1 MMNPFEALE
10 YVQDIY
16 KTYVFTFQKFK
27 NPTIQNWV
35 HDKIGEG
42 TLLWKEP
49 FIQLN
54 RRFEKGDTL
63 QELISADLINTGVL
77 KVFTKKAGDRN
88 AEPISPY
95 KHQSDAIR
103 SILADNANTI
113 VTTGTS
119 SGKSFTFYIPIVS
132 ECLKMRDAGLS
143 GIKAVIVYPMNAL
156 ANSQYEDMANRLQNS
171 GLRIALYSGDTKNS
185 PDEARATFL
194 DITGRKEPWDSEVLS
209 RQEIQSNPPDILL
222 TNYVMLEL
230 LLTRFEDRTLLPPE
244 HRERLKFL
252 VLDEV
257 HTYSGK
263 KGADVACLIRR
274 LKQHTGTIG
283 SLRCI
288 GTSATVQ
295 SAEGEDARELIARFA
310 NDLFGE
316 TFTKQHIIGETYVPI
331 KEISPDTL
339 PSNIQVTDKM
349 LKDFDGSVEKAA
361 VLVSALI
368 GRPLPPAE
376 TTPEGL
382 GILLGNQATTYF
394 IEKQLSEDTKT
405 KKELAEVYQKQY
417 RPTSDLRSC
426 IREIEAAIL
435 SGSVATINVLGVQ
448 QPRFVPKLH
457 TFFSQGRTITSCLT
471 DGGPHLNDRGEI
483 TCPEC
488 AKNQKKVY
496 TFPFLFCRACGQEY
510 YSVSISE
517 DGTVMPRDIDTVDTE
532 GQNVY
537 LYPGIHNEA
546 EVNFPDEWVTEKGV
560 LKTKV
565 ADLEPKIVTYCP
577 DCNKVDSNC
586 SCKGKIRVSSIP
598 SPFQFCPSCGV
609 HYDKRPREFN
619 KLFAFGTVG
628 RSTGTDIIV
637 SGTLTKLPAGEKKI
651 IAFSDNRQDT
661 ALQAAHMNNLQKRIH
676 FRRGVYRALFEGNY
690 VEGQTGL
697 DISDLGLK
705 VFKINE
711 KYDVMPEYSREKG
724 RFRKSTAADD
734 HYIRYLHYSMLSDL
748 SAATRRNQQNLE
760 DVGLLKITYN
770 GMDKLAS
777 ANDIW
782 SSVPAMNALSEK
794 VRLDYLIGFLDIFR
808 KQLAIHD
815 ESLINQMNFKFEH
828 IDKLNENS
836 LFDINPYGGKP
847 IGYSDEAN
855 NTRREARVLRLTSGK
870 SRLVHWTKRALGID
884 LEESK
889 KVVKEI
895 VRILSSE
902 DAGYLVEHH
911 IKNVGKIYMVP
922 SKDTIIIQALKNT
935 KQKVCPKCGNV
946 FHFNELNIC
955 TGSSCGQ
962 LREDDFSKNYF
973 RKVYT
978 QNFNES
984 AKIEAAE
991 HSGQIDGIT
1000 RKKIEADFRSPNSSL
1015 NALICTPTME
1025 LGIDIGDLS
1034 AIYMRNVPP
1043 SPSHYAQR
1051 AGRAGRK
1058 NQPSLISTFCGV
1070 GTMRGPHDQYFYRYP
1085 EKIIS
1090 GKISP
1095 PRFLLDNRHLIISH
1109 INSLVLETIQTR
1121 LPIRPSEILN
1131 IDVTGFPFFEDL
1143 KEEFEDKIEQSRINI
1158 ITAVRDAFKSEIST
1172 FEWFDDEFI
1181 GKEIDN
1187 FMQKLDKAFDY
1198 WRKEYGNLFHE
1209 VEEINYKAQRTSPT
1223 KELQDRRKAIEAKL
1237 ENMRSGEKEFYTYR
1251 YLGTQGFLPNY
1262 GFPSSSTVLSFY
1274 TSDDEIQRDKVLAIS
1289 EFAPGNSIYFKNNR
1303 YLVYFA
1309 RPRTE
1314 KQRPIREKLIVC
1326 SECETALMGELA
1338 NQASACPR
1346 CGNSFVGLH
1355 PNPNAMQM
1363 PDMLATLQHRITS
1376 DEEERMR
1383 LGYVVTTHYEMGDK
1397 IHKFS
1402 AISKDGVTFEIEY
1415 EHNGK
1420 IITINKGT
1428 RKSQRDGQ
1436 ESGFTLCS
1444 ACNKWLF
1451 GEDKIN
1457 DHINEESSRHC
1468 PKNATEEDIIK
1479 NIILYT
1485 DGTHDVA
1492 TLNIPLPADID
1503 QSLGED
1509 FYVTLKESILQGI
1522 QVTLNV
1528 DENEIDGMI
1537 IPNPAKENEF
1547 SIILYETAEGGIGAI
1562 QALTNQNRFNEI
1574 IKRTLELLHDLD
1586 PDKDGCDRACYE
1598 CLLNFYNQIEHEKID
1613 RHLVIPFLRKLT
1625 NISIQP
1631 MSFSQ
1636 SGKTLDELLNK
1647 CQSNFERNVLFEIQ
1661 KRNINLPDEAQ
1672 KIISDKDIPIASAD
1686 FFYKPDIVVFVD
1698 GSPHEKDY
1706 VQKADEEKR
1715 RKLKALGYRVIS
1727 IKKIDDV
1734 EGLREIT

>member
-1 MMNPFEALE
+1 MNPFEALG

-35 HDKIGEG
+35 HDRIGEG

-63 QELISADLINTGVL
+63 QELISAGLLHPEVL

-88 AEPISPY
+88 AEPVSPY

-103 SILADNANTI
+103 SVLENNANTV

-132 ECLKMRDAGLS
+132 ECLKMKDAGLS
-143 GIKAVIVYPMNAL
+143 GIKAIIVYPMNAL

-171 GLRIALYSGDTKNS
+171 GLRIALYSGDTKKS
-185 PDEARATFL
+185 PDEARASFL
-194 DITGRKEPWDSEVLS
+194 ETTGRKEPWDCEVLS

-310 NDLFGE
+310 GDLFGE
-316 TFTKQHIIGETYVPI
+316 SFTKEHIIGETYVPI
-331 KEISPDTL
+331 KEVSPATL
-339 PSNIQVTDKM
+339 PPNILVTEKM

-368 GRPLPPAE
+368 GRPLTNAE
-376 TTPEGL
+376 TTPEGF

-405 KKELAEVYQKQY
+405 KKELAEIYQKKY

-435 SGSVATINVLGVQ
+435 SGSVATINVLEIQ

-496 TFPFLFCRACGQEY
+496 TFPFLFCRACGQEF

-546 EVNFPDEWVTEKGV
+546 EVHFPEEWVTEKGV

-676 FRRGVYRALFEGNY
+676 FRRGVYRALLEGNY
-690 VEGQTGL
+690 VEGQAGL
-697 DISDLGLK
+697 DISDIGLK

-711 KYDVMPEYSREKG
+711 IYDVMPEYSREKG

-760 DVGLLKITYN
+760 DVGLLKVTYN

-782 SSVPAMNALSEK
+782 SRVPAMNALSEK

-808 KQLAIHD
+808 KQLAIYD
-815 ESLINQMNFKFEH
+815 ESLINQINFKFEH

-870 SRLVHWTKRALGID
+870 SRLVHWTKRALEID

-922 SKDTIIIQALKNT
+922 SKDTIIIQALNNT

-1131 IDVTGFPFFEDL
+1131 IDIAGFPFFEDL
-1143 KEEFEDKIEQSRINI
+1143 KEEFEDKIELSRTNI
-1158 ITAVRDAFKSEIST
+1158 ITAVQDAFKCEIST

-1198 WRKEYGNLFHE
+1198 WRREYGNLFRE

-1262 GFPSSSTVLSFY
+1262 GFPSSSAVLSFY

-1314 KQRPIREKLIVC
+1314 KQRPIREKLMVC
-1326 SECETALMGELA
+1326 SECKTALLSERA

-1383 LGYVVTTHYEMGDK
+1383 LGYVVTTHYEMGDRIRK
-1397 IHKFS
+1397 YS
-1402 AISKDGVTFEIEY
+1402 ASSKEGVTFEIEY

-1428 RKSQRDGQ
+1428 RKSQRDSQ

-1451 GEDKIN
+1451 GEDKIK

-1479 NIILYT
+1479 NIVLYT
-1485 DGTHDVA
+1485 DGSHDVA
-1492 TLNIPLPADID
+1492 TLNIPLPVDID
-1503 QSLGED
+1503 KNLGED

-1537 IPNPAKENEF
+1537 IPNPAKEHEF

-1574 IKRTLELLHDLD
+1574 VKRTLELLHDLE

-1613 RHLVIPFLRKLT
+1613 RHLVIPFLKKLT
-1625 NISIQP
+1625 NTSIQAL
-1631 MSFSQ
+1631 SVSQ

-1647 CQSNFERNVLFEIQ
+1647 CQSNFERNVFFEIQ

-1706 VQKADEEKR
+1706 VQKADDEKR

-1727 IKKIDDV
+1727 IKNIDDI
-1734 EGLREIT
+1734 EALKEIV

>member
-1 MMNPFEALE
+1 MNPFEALK

-35 HDKIGEG
+35 HDRIGEG

-63 QELISADLINTGVL
+63 QELITMGLLHPGVL

-88 AEPISPY
+88 AEPVSPY

-103 SILADNANTI
+103 SILADGANTV

-119 SGKSFTFYIPIVS
+119 SGKSFTFYMPIVS
-132 ECLKMRDAGLS
+132 ECLKMKDAGLV

-185 PDEARATFL
+185 PDEAKSTFFET
-194 DITGRKEPWDSEVLS
+194 TGRKEPWDSEVLS

-230 LLTRFEDRTLLPPE
+230 LLTRFEDRTLFPPE
-244 HRERLKFL
+244 HKGRLKNI

-283 SLRCI
+283 YLRCI

-295 SAEGEDARELIARFA
+295 SAEGEDARELIAGFA
-310 NDLFGE
+310 KDLFGE
-316 TFTKQHIIGETYVPI
+316 PFTKEHIIGETYVPLN
-331 KEISPDTL
+331 EVSSDTL
-339 PSNIQVTDKM
+339 PPNIMITDKM
-349 LKDFDGSVEKAA
+349 RKDFDGSIDKAA

-368 GRPLPPAE
+368 GRSLTQAE
-376 TTPEGL
+376 TTSEGL
-382 GILLGNQATTYF
+382 GILLGNQATCHF
-394 IEKQLSEDTKT
+394 IEKALSDDTKT
-405 KKELAEVYQKQY
+405 TKDIAEVYQKQY

-426 IREIEAAIL
+426 IKEIEAAIL
-435 SGSVATINVLGVQ
+435 AGTIATIDILGVQ

-471 DGGPHLNDRGEI
+471 GSGPHLNDRGEI

-488 AKNQKKVY
+488 AKGQKEIY
-496 TFPFLFCRACGQEY
+496 TFPLLFCRACGQEY
-510 YSVSISE
+510 YSVSISD
-517 DGTVMPRDIDTVDTE
+517 DGTVMPRDMDTSDTE

-546 EVNFPDEWVTEKGV
+546 AVQFPEEWVTEKGV
-560 LKTKV
+560 LKAKV
-565 ADLEPKIVTYCP
+565 AELEPKVVNYCSE
-577 DCNKVDSNC
+577 CNKIDSNC
-586 SCKGKIRVSSIP
+586 TCKGKIKISSIP

-619 KLFAFGTVG
+619 KLFSFGTVG

-637 SGTLTKLPAGEKKI
+637 SGMLTMLPADEKKI

-676 FRRGVYRALFEGNY
+676 FRRGVYRALLEGNY
-690 VEGQTGL
+690 IEGQSGV
-697 DISDLGLK
+697 DISDVGLK

-711 KYDVMPEYSREKG
+711 KYNVMPKYSNEKG
-724 RFRKSTAADD
+724 QFKKNTSADG
-734 HYIRYLHYSMLSDL
+734 HYISYLHYSMIADL

-760 DVGLLKITYN
+760 DVGLLKVTYN
-770 GMDKLAS
+770 GLDKLAA

-782 SSVPAMNALSEK
+782 SKIPAMNAVSEK
-794 VRLDYLIGFLDIFR
+794 VRLDYLTGFLDIFR
-808 KQLAIHD
+808 KQLAIQD
-815 ESLINQMNFKFEH
+815 ESLTKRVNFKFEH
-828 IDKLNENS
+828 IDKLNENC

-847 IGYSDEAN
+847 IGYSDDAS
-855 NTRREARVLRLTSGK
+855 TKGRDARVLRLTSSK
-870 SRLVHWTKRALGID
+870 SRLVQWTKRALE
-884 LEESK
+884 LEVEESK
-889 KVVKEI
+889 NVVKEI
-895 VRILSSE
+895 VGILSRES
-902 DAGYLVEHH
+902 YLEEYFV
-911 IKNVGKIYMVP
+911 KNVGKIFMVP
-922 SKDTIIIQALKNT
+922 SRDTIILQALNNT

-962 LREDDFSKNYF
+962 LRVDDFSNNYF
-973 RKVYT
+973 RKVYI

-984 AKIEAAE
+984 AKVEAGE
-991 HSGQIDGIT
+991 HSGQIDGLT
-1000 RKKIEADFRSPNSSL
+1000 RKKIEADFRSKNSSL

-1043 SPSHYAQR
+1043 SPSNYAQR

-1058 NQPSLISTFCGV
+1058 NQPAIVSTFCGV

-1095 PRFLLDNRHLIISH
+1095 PRFLLDNRQLIISH

-1131 IDVTGFPFFEDL
+1131 INEARFPFFENL
-1143 KEEFEDKIEQSRINI
+1143 KEEFDDKIEENWTNI
-1158 ITAVRDAFKSEIST
+1158 VTAVRDAFKSEIST
-1172 FEWFDDEFI
+1172 FEWFNDEFI

-1187 FMQKLDKAFDY
+1187 FMEKLDKAFEY
-1198 WRKEYGNLFHE
+1198 WRREYGNLFHE
-1209 VEEINYKAQRTSPT
+1209 VEDINHKAKTSKPE
-1223 KELQDRRKAIEAKL
+1223 KEMQDRRKAIEAKL
-1237 ENMRSGEKEFYTYR
+1237 ENMRSGEKEFYSYR

-1303 YLVYFA
+1303 YHVSFA

-1314 KQRPIREKLIVC
+1314 RQRPIREKLIIC
-1326 SECETALMGELA
+1326 SECKTALLGERA

-1346 CGNSFVGLH
+1346 CGKSFVGLH

-1363 PDMLATLQHRITS
+1363 PDMLATLQNRITS

-1383 LGYVVTTHYEMGDK
+1383 LGYVVSTHYELGDK
-1397 IHKFS
+1397 IKRFS
-1402 AISKDGVTFEIEY
+1402 ASSKEGVSFEIEY

-1428 RKSQRDGQ
+1428 RKSQKDGQ
-1436 ESGFTLCS
+1436 DSGFTLCS

-1451 GEDKIN
+1451 GEERIN
-1457 DHINEESSRHC
+1457 DHINEESMRHC

-1479 NIILYT
+1479 NINLYT
-1485 DGTHDVA
+1485 DGIHDVA

-1503 QSLGED
+1503 QRVSES
-1509 FYVTLKESILQGI
+1509 FYATLKESILKGI
-1522 QVTLNV
+1522 QITLNV

-1537 IPNPAKENEF
+1537 VPNPSKDHEF
-1547 SIILYETAEGGIGAI
+1547 SIILYESAEGGIGAI
-1562 QALTNQNRFNEI
+1562 HSLTNQYRFNEI
-1574 IKRTLELLHDLD
+1574 IKRTLELLHDLE
-1586 PDKDGCDRACYE
+1586 PDKDGCERACYE
-1598 CLLNFYNQIEHEKID
+1598 CLLNFYNQIEHEKMD
-1613 RHLVIPFLRKLT
+1613 RHLVMPFLRKLT
-1625 NISIQP
+1625 NISIQQL
-1631 MSFSQ
+1631 SVSQ
-1636 SGKTLDELLNK
+1636 SGKSFDELLNK

-1715 RKLKALGYRVIS
+1715 RKVKGLGYRVIS
-1727 IKKIDDV
+1727 IKKMDDV

>member
-1 MMNPFEALE
+1 MNPFEALE

-35 HDKIGEG
+35 HDRIGEG

-63 QELISADLINTGVL
+63 QELISMGLLHPGLL

-88 AEPISPY
+88 AEHVSPY

-103 SILADNANTI
+103 SILADGENTV

-119 SGKSFTFYIPIVS
+119 SGKSFTFYMPIVS
-132 ECLKMRDAGLS
+132 ECLKMKDAGLS

-171 GLRIALYSGDTKNS
+171 GLRITLYTGDTKNS
-185 PDEARATFL
+185 LDEAKSTFL
-194 DITGRKEPWDSEVLS
+194 ETTGRKEPWDSEVLS
-209 RQEIQSNPPDILL
+209 RHEIQSNPPDILL

-230 LLTRFEDRTLLPPE
+230 LLTRFEDRALFPPE
-244 HRERLKFL
+244 HRGRLKFL

-283 SLRCI
+283 TLRCI

-295 SAEGEDARELIARFA
+295 SAEGEDARELIAGFA
-310 NDLFGE
+310 KDLFGE
-316 TFTKQHIIGETYVPI
+316 TFTKEHIIGETYVPI
-331 KEISPDTL
+331 NEVSPDTL
-339 PSNIQVTDKM
+339 PPNILVTDTM
-349 LKDFDGSVEKAA
+349 LKEFDGSVDKAA
-361 VLVSALI
+361 VLVGALI
-368 GRPLPPAE
+368 ARTLTPAE
-376 TTPEGL
+376 TTSEGL
-382 GILLGNQATTYF
+382 GILLGNQATIHF
-394 IEKQLSEDTKT
+394 IEKALSDNTKT
-405 KKELAEVYQKQY
+405 KKDLAEIYQKQY
-417 RPTSDLRSC
+417 RPATDLRSC

-435 SGSVATINVLGVQ
+435 AGSVATINILGVQ

-471 DGGPHLNDRGEI
+471 DSGPHLNDRGEI

-488 AKNQKKVY
+488 AKSQKIKY
-496 TFPFLFCRACGQEY
+496 TFPLLFCRACGQEF

-517 DGTVMPRDIDTVDTE
+517 DGVVMPRDIDTPDTE

-546 EVNFPDEWVTEKGV
+546 AVHFPEEWVTEKGV
-560 LKTKV
+560 LKTKL
-565 ADLEPKIVTYCP
+565 AELEPKAVIYCP

-586 SCKGKIRVSSIP
+586 TCKDKRKISSIP

-619 KLFAFGTVG
+619 KLFSFGTVG

-637 SGTLTKLPAGEKKI
+637 SGMMTRLPADEKKI

-676 FRRGVYRALFEGNY
+676 FRRGVYRALLEENY
-690 VEGQTGL
+690 IEGQNGV
-697 DISDLGLK
+697 DISDVGLK

-711 KYDVMPEYSREKG
+711 KYNVMPEYSREKG
-724 RFRKSTAADD
+724 RFRKNTSADD
-734 HYIRYLHYSMLSDL
+734 HYIRYLHHSMISDM
-748 SAATRRNQQNLE
+748 SASTRRNQQNLE
-760 DVGLLKITYN
+760 DVGLLKVTYN
-770 GMDKLAS
+770 GLDKLAA

-782 SSVPAMNALSEK
+782 SKVPAMNAVSENI
-794 VRLDYLIGFLDIFR
+794 RYDYLTGFLDIFR
-808 KQLAIHD
+808 KQMAIQD
-815 ESLINQMNFKFEH
+815 ESLTNPVNFKFEH
-828 IDKLNENS
+828 IDKLNENC

-847 IGYSDEAN
+847 IGFSDDAS
-855 NTRREARVLRLTSGK
+855 TKGRDARVLRLTSSK
-870 SRLVHWTKRALGID
+870 SRLVQWTKKALG
-884 LEESK
+884 LEVEESK
-889 KVVKEI
+889 NVVKEI
-895 VRILSSE
+895 VRILSGD
-902 DAGYLVEHH
+902 DAGYLVEHTV
-911 IKNVGKIYMVP
+911 KNVGKIYMVP
-922 SKDTIIIQALKNT
+922 SKGTIIIQGIKNT
-935 KQKVCPKCGNV
+935 QQKVCPKCGNV

-955 TGSSCGQ
+955 TGSGCGQ
-962 LREDDFSKNYF
+962 LRIDDFSKNYF
-973 RKVYT
+973 RKIYT
-978 QNFNES
+978 QDFNES
-984 AKIEAAE
+984 TRIEAGE

-1000 RKKIEADFRSPNSSL
+1000 RKKTEADFRSKNSSL

-1043 SPSHYAQR
+1043 SPSNYAQR

-1058 NQPSLISTFCGV
+1058 NQPAIVSTFCGV

-1095 PRFLLDNRHLIISH
+1095 PRFLLNNRPLIISH
-1109 INSLVLETIQTR
+1109 INSLVLEIIQTR

-1131 IDVTGFPFFEDL
+1131 IEEFGFPFFENL
-1143 KEEFEDKIEQSRINI
+1143 KEEFEDKIEQSRTNI
-1158 ITAVRDAFKSEIST
+1158 ITAVKDAFKSEISA
-1172 FEWFDDEFI
+1172 FEWFNDEFI

-1187 FMQKLDKAFDY
+1187 FMEKLDKAFEY
-1198 WRKEYGNLFHE
+1198 WRREYGSLFHE
-1209 VEEINYKAQRTSPT
+1209 VQDINYKAQRSSPN
-1223 KELQDRRKAIEAKL
+1223 KETQDRRKAIEAKL
-1237 ENMRSGEKEFYTYR
+1237 ENMRRGEKEFYTYR

-1274 TSDDEIQRDKVLAIS
+1274 TSDDEIQRDKVLAIR

-1303 YLVYFA
+1303 YLVSFA

-1314 KQRPIREKLIVC
+1314 KQRPIREKLIIC
-1326 SECETALMGELA
+1326 SKCNTALLGEHA
-1338 NQASACPR
+1338 NQASACPI

-1363 PDMLATLQHRITS
+1363 PDMLAISPHRITS

-1383 LGYVVTTHYEMGDK
+1383 LGYAVSTHYEMGDK
-1397 IHKFS
+1397 INRFS
-1402 AISKDGVTFEIEY
+1402 VSSKEGVSFEIEY

-1428 RKSQRDGQ
+1428 RKSQQDGQ
-1436 ESGFTLCS
+1436 DTGFILCS
-1444 ACNKWLF
+1444 ACNRWLF
-1451 GEDKIN
+1451 GEDRIN
-1457 DHINEESSRHC
+1457 DHINEDSQRPC

-1479 NIILYT
+1479 NINLYT
-1485 DGTHDVA
+1485 DGIHDVA
-1492 TLNIPLPADID
+1492 ALNIPLPAYID
-1503 QSLGED
+1503 QSVSES

-1537 IPNPAKENEF
+1537 IPNPAHENEF
-1547 SIILYETAEGGIGAI
+1547 SIILYETAQGGIGAI
-1562 QALTNQNRFNEI
+1562 KALTDQNRFNEI
-1574 IKRTLELLHDLD
+1574 IKRTLELLHDIE
-1586 PDKDGCDRACYE
+1586 PERDGCDRACYE
-1598 CLLNFYNQIEHEKID
+1598 CLLNFYNQIEHEKMD

-1625 NISIQP
+1625 NASIQP
-1631 MSFSQ
+1631 LSISK

-1647 CQSNFERNVLFEIQ
+1647 CQSNFERNVLQEIQ

-1672 KIISDKDIPIASAD
+1672 KIISEKDISIASAD

-1706 VQKADEEKR
+1706 VQKADEDKR
-1715 RKLKALGYRVIS
+1715 RKLKALGYRVVS
-1727 IKKIDDV
+1727 IKNVDDI

>member
-35 HDKIGEG
+35 HDRIGEG

-63 QELISADLINTGVL
+63 QELISMGLLHPGVL
-77 KVFTKKAGDRN
+77 NVFTKKAGDRN
-88 AEPISPY
+88 AEPVSPY

-103 SILADNANTI
+103 SLLADGANTV

-119 SGKSFTFYIPIVS
+119 SGKSFTFYMPIVS
-132 ECLKMRDAGLS
+132 ECLKMKDAGLA

-156 ANSQYEDMANRLQNS
+156 ANSQYEDMTNRLHNS

-185 PDEARATFL
+185 PDDAKSTFFET
-194 DITGRKEPWDSEVLS
+194 TGRKEPWDSEVLS
-209 RQEIQSNPPDILL
+209 RQEIQDNPPDILL

-230 LLTRFEDRTLLPPE
+230 LLTRFEDRTLFPPE
-244 HRERLKFL
+244 HRGRLKFL

-283 SLRCI
+283 SIRCI

-295 SAEGEDARELIARFA
+295 SAEGEDARELIAGFA
-310 NDLFGE
+310 KDLFGE
-316 TFTKQHIIGETYVPI
+316 PFSKEHIIGETYVPI
-331 KEISPDTL
+331 NEVSPDTL
-339 PSNIQVTDKM
+339 PPNNMVTDEM
-349 LKDFDGSVEKAA
+349 LKDFDGSVDKAA

-368 GRPLPPAE
+368 GRPITPAE
-376 TTPEGL
+376 TTSEGL
-382 GILLGNQATTYF
+382 GILLEDQATSHF
-394 IEKQLSEDTKT
+394 IEKALSDNTKT
-405 KKELAEVYQKQY
+405 KKDLAEVYQKQY
-417 RPTSDLRSC
+417 RPESDLRSC

-435 SGSVATINVLGVQ
+435 AGSVATINILGVQ

-471 DGGPHLNDRGEI
+471 GGDPHLNDRGEI

-488 AKNQKKVY
+488 AKSQRIIY
-496 TFPFLFCRACGQEY
+496 TFPLLFCRACGQEY
-510 YSVSISE
+510 YSVSISD
-517 DGTVMPRDIDTVDTE
+517 DGTVMPRDMDTPDTE

-537 LYPGIHNEA
+537 LFPGIHNEA
-546 EVNFPDEWVTEKGV
+546 AVHFPEEWVTEKGV
-560 LKTKV
+560 LKAKV
-565 ADLEPKIVTYCP
+565 AELEPKAVTYCQ
-577 DCNKVDSNC
+577 DCNKVDSTC
-586 SCKGKIRVSSIP
+586 TCKGKIKISSIP

-619 KLFAFGTVG
+619 KLFSFGTVG

-637 SGTLTKLPAGEKKI
+637 SGMLTMLPADEKKI

-676 FRRGVYRALFEGNY
+676 FRRGVYRALLEGNY
-690 VEGQTGL
+690 IEGQSGV
-697 DISDLGLK
+697 DISDVGLK
-705 VFKINE
+705 VFKKFE
-711 KYDVMPEYSREKG
+711 EYEVMPEYSREKG
-724 RFRKSTAADD
+724 KFRKSTSADD
-734 HYIRYLHYSMLSDL
+734 HFIRYLHHSMISDL

-760 DVGLLKITYN
+760 DVGLLKVTYN
-770 GMDKLAS
+770 GLDKLAA

-782 SSVPAMNALSEK
+782 SRVPAMNAVSEK
-794 VRLDYLIGFLDIFR
+794 VRLDYLTGFLDIFR
-808 KQLAIHD
+808 KQLAIQD
-815 ESLINQMNFKFEH
+815 ECLTNLTNFKFEH
-828 IDKLNENS
+828 IDKLNENC

-847 IGYSDEAN
+847 IGYSDDAS
-855 NTRREARVLRLTSGK
+855 TRGRDARVLRLTSSK
-870 SRLVHWTKRALGID
+870 SRLVHWTKRALG
-884 LEESK
+884 LELDESK
-889 KVVKEI
+889 KVVNEI

-902 DAGYLVEHH
+902 DAGYLVEHTV
-911 IKNVGKIYMVP
+911 KNVGKIYMVP
-922 SKDTIIIQALKNT
+922 SKDTIIIQALNNT

-946 FHFNELNIC
+946 FHFNELNLC

-962 LREDDFSKNYF
+962 LRVDDFSKNYF

-984 AKIEAAE
+984 AKVEAGE
-991 HSGQIDGIT
+991 HSGQIDGLT
-1000 RKKIEADFRSPNSSL
+1000 RKKIEADFRSKNSSL

-1043 SPSHYAQR
+1043 SPSNYAQR

-1058 NQPSLISTFCGV
+1058 NQPAIVSTFCGV

-1095 PRFLLDNRHLIISH
+1095 PRFLLDNRQLIISH

-1131 IDVTGFPFFEDL
+1131 IDEARFPFFENL
-1143 KEEFEDKIEQSRINI
+1143 KEEFNDKIEEGRTNI

-1181 GKEIDN
+1181 DKEIDN
-1187 FMQKLDKAFDY
+1187 FMEKLDKAFEY

-1209 VEEINYKAQRTSPT
+1209 LEDINYKAQRSSPT
-1223 KELQDRRKAIEAKL
+1223 KEIQDRRRAIEAKL
-1237 ENMRSGEKEFYTYR
+1237 ENMRSGGKEFYTYR

-1303 YLVYFA
+1303 YLVSYA

-1314 KQRPIREKLIVC
+1314 KQRPIREKLIIC
-1326 SECETALMGELA
+1326 SECKTALLGERA
-1338 NQASACPR
+1338 NHASACPR

-1383 LGYVVTTHYEMGDK
+1383 LGYAVSTHYEMGDK
-1397 IHKFS
+1397 INRFS
-1402 AISKDGVTFEIEY
+1402 VSSKEGVTFEIEY

-1428 RKSQRDGQ
+1428 RKSQKDGQ
-1436 ESGFTLCS
+1436 EAGFTLCS

-1451 GEDKIN
+1451 GEERIN
-1457 DHINEESSRHC
+1457 DHINEESMRHC
-1468 PKNATEEDIIK
+1468 PKNATEEDILK
-1479 NIILYT
+1479 NINLYT
-1485 DGTHDVA
+1485 DGIHDVA

-1503 QSLGED
+1503 QRVNES
-1509 FYVTLKESILQGI
+1509 FYVTLKESILKGI
-1522 QVTLNV
+1522 QITLNV

-1537 IPNPAKENEF
+1537 IPNPSKDHEF
-1547 SIILYETAEGGIGAI
+1547 SIILYESAQGGIGAI
-1562 QALTNQNRFNEI
+1562 HALTNQNRFNEI
-1574 IKRTLELLHDLD
+1574 IKRTLELLHDLE

-1598 CLLNFYNQIEHEKID
+1598 CLLNFYNQIEHEKMD

-1631 MSFSQ
+1631 LSISQ
-1636 SGKTLDELLNK
+1636 SGKTLDELMNK

-1715 RKLKALGYRVIS
+1715 RKLKALGYRIIS
-1727 IKKIDDV
+1727 IKKMDDV